1 MKKLLIGCFLA
12 AVLLTV
18 AAGGALYLAWG
29 YVGPIVRTV
38 TGVTEGVTRLGGLAE
53 IEEGLTTTAPF
64 AAPDSSELTPAQ
76 VERFL
81 RVQRQVRLAL
91 GTRGEAFAAKYRE
104 MTQTRPDGT
113 TTLPTLPQLLDGVGD
128 LSSVYLDAW
137 RAQVQAM
144 NTDGFSRDEFTWV
157 RGRVYQAAGLDA
169 ARYDAGDLEDV
180 IEAMA
185 RGAKVDPPAVRLP
198 DAPARNRA
206 LVKPHVAEVTSW
218 LPMVVFGL

>member
-1 MKKLLIGCFLA
+1 MKKLLVGCLLA
-12 AVLLTV
+12 AVLLIA

-29 YVGPIVRTV
+29 YVSPIIRTV
-38 TGVTEGVTRLGGLAE
+38 TGVTEGVTRLGGVAE
-53 IEEGLTTTAPF
+53 IEAGLTTTAPF
-64 AAPDSSELTPAQ
+64 VAPDSSELTPAQ

-113 TTLPTLPQLLDGVGD
+113 TTLPTLPQLLDGIGD

-144 NTDGFSRDEFTWV
+144 NADGFSRDEFTWV

-169 ARYDAGDLEDV
+169 ARYNAGDLEDV

-185 RGAKVDPPAVRLP
+185 RGAQVDAPAVRLP

-206 LVKPHVAEVTSW
+206 LVKPHVAEVTAW
-218 LPMVVFGL
+218 LPMAVFGL

>member
-1 MKKLLIGCFLA
+1 MKKLAVGCLLA
-12 AVLLTV
+12 GVLLTV
-18 AAGGALYLAWG
+18 GTAAAVYLAWG
-29 YVGPIVRTV
+29 YVSPLVRTV

-53 IEEGLTTTAPF
+53 IEDGLTTTAPF
-64 AAPDSSELTPAQ
+64 AAPESSELTPAQ

-81 RVQRQVRLAL
+81 RVQRHVRLAL

-113 TTLPTLPQLLDGVGD
+113 TTLPTLPQVLDSIGD

-144 NTDGFSRDEFTWV
+144 NADRFSRAEFTWV
-157 RGRVYQAAGLDA
+157 RARVYQAAGLDA
-169 ARYDAGDLEDV
+169 ARYDAGDLEKV

-206 LVKPHVAEVTSW
+206 LVKPHVGEITAW
-218 LPMVVFGL
+218 LPMAVFGL

>member
-1 MKKLLIGCFLA
+1 MKKLLVGCLLA
-12 AVLLTV
+12 AVLLTAA
-18 AAGGALYLAWG
+18 AAGTVYLAWG
-29 YVGPIVRTV
+29 YVSPVIRTV
-38 TGVTEGVTRLGGLAE
+38 TGVTEGMTRLGGLAE
-53 IEEGLTTTAPF
+53 IEAGLTTTAPYV
-64 AAPDSSELTPAQ
+64 APESSELTPAQ

-104 MTQTRPDGT
+104 LTDKRPDGSI
-113 TTLPTLPQLLDGVGD
+113 TLPTLPQLLDSIGD

-144 NTDGFSRDEFTWV
+144 NADGFSRDEFTWV

-169 ARYDAGDLEDV
+169 ARYNAGDLEDV

-206 LVKPHVAEVTSW
+206 LVKPHVAEVTAW

>member
-1 MKKLLIGCFLA
+1 MKKLLFGCLLA
-12 AVLLTV
+12 AVLLTA
-18 AAGGALYLAWG
+18 AAGGVLYLAWG
-29 YVGPIVRTV
+29 FVSPIVRAV
-38 TGVTEGVTRLGGLAE
+38 TGVTEGVTRLGGLAD
-53 IEEGLTTTAPF
+53 IEQGLTVTAPF
-64 AAPDSSELTPAQ
+64 AAPESSELTPAQ

-104 MTQTRPDGT
+104 VTQTRPDGT
-113 TTLPTLPQLLDGVGD
+113 TTLPTLPQLLDGIGD

-144 NTDGFSRDEFTWV
+144 NADGFSRDEFTWV

-169 ARYDAGDLEDV
+169 ARYNAGDLEDV
-180 IEAMA
+180 IAAMA
-185 RGAKVDPPAVRLP
+185 RGAKVDAPAVRLP

-206 LVKPHVAEVTSW
+206 LVKPHVAEVTAW
-218 LPMVVFGL
+218 LPMAVFGL

>member
-206 LVKPHVAEVTSW
+206 LVKPHVAEVTAW
-218 LPMVVFGL
+218 LPMAVFGL